1 MSIVDL
7 YESSKHRNNVAHF
20 SAIVNLAIIDGG
32 LNEDEEKL
40 VNRFARKLDI
50 TEAEYQDIVENS

>member
-1 MSIVDL
+1 MGIVDL

-20 SAIVNLAIIDGG
+20 SAIVNLAMVDGD

-40 VNRFARKLDI
+40 VNRLYLPNNCYLEKQNMRI
-50 TEAEYQDIVENS
+50 